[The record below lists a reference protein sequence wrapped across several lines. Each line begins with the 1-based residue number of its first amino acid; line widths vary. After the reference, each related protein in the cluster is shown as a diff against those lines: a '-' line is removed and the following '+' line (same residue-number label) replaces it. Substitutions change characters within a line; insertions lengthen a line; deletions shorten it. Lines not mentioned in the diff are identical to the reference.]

1 MKLKR
6 VSIIVLC
13 LILTLTFCGC
23 GDKKEGGKDSGK
35 GSTASVDEITFEGL
49 KFETNKDL
57 DFGGKTVKIARYP
70 AIPEPGLT
78 ANYDREIAIKE
89 VMEEKYN
96 VKVEWI
102 KYSSEDELLK
112 NLVLNHTSGTAWAD
126 LVFTTTPFM
135 LSALNNEGVFRAVDD
150 YIDFSNDRFKLT
162 DTATKYVDGKHYSY
176 YPTKYDAGYFIY
188 YNTTLLA
195 ENNCEDPREL
205 YDAGKWNWEAFE
217 KIAKACTKVKSG
229 KTIYGVAGSNIL
241 DGMLASNGK
250 ALVSSDIKNN
260 TAICN
265 IFTDEGKNA
274 LEFVRTLAYTD
285 KAVDGTY
292 GTHNGIETFNNGFA
306 AMLVGPQYYGSHL
319 VQTGIP
325 YEMVPLPL
333 GKDVKSYTNLC
344 QYCYC
349 YSISAHSEF
358 KTEDLLQLAFEL
370 ERNDPEIE
378 GTYRED
384 DYEGKLGAFVEEYL
398 DQANHYYDETQ
409 AQFVYDFIN
418 KEETVNLI
426 DWVTTDISSIIA
438 EKVYKPI
445 YKGEDVRSHLTSVEP
460 VIKAEL
466 DKQF

>member
-1 MKLKR
+1 MSFKR
-6 VSIIVLC
+6 LLALAISLVML
-13 LILTLTFCGC
+13 LTFCGC
-23 GDKKEGGKDSGK
+23 KDNKGGGK
-35 GSTASVDEITFEGL
+35 GSGDITSADVDEITFEGL
-49 KFETNKDL
+49 KFDTNKDL

-89 VMEEKYN
+89 AIEEKYN
-96 VKVEWI
+96 VKVEWV
-102 KYSSEDELLK
+102 KYSSETELLE
-112 NLVLNHTSGTAWAD
+112 NLVLNHMSGTAWTD
-126 LVFTTTPFM
+126 LVFTTTPF
-135 LSALNNEGVFRAVDD
+135 LLAALNNEGVFRAVDD

-162 DTATKYVDGKHYSY
+162 DAATKYVDGKHYSY
-176 YPTKYDAGYFIY
+176 YPTKYDAGYFVY
-188 YNTTLLA
+188 YNTVLLA
-195 ENNCEDPREL
+195 ENNCDDPREL
-205 YDAGKWNWEAFE
+205 YEAGKWNWEAFE
-217 KIAKACTKVKSG
+217 KIAKACTTIKSG
-229 KTIYGVAGSNIL
+229 KTIYGVAGSNLL

-250 ALVSSDIKNN
+250 ALVSSDVKNKS
-260 TAICN
+260 AICN
-265 IFTDEGKNA
+265 IFTDEGKKA

-292 GTHNGIETFNNGFA
+292 GTHNGIETFNNSYA
-306 AMLVGPQYYGSHL
+306 AMLIGPQYYGSHL

-333 GKDVKSYTNLC
+333 GPDTKSYTNLC

-370 ERNDPEIE
+370 ERNDPAIE

-384 DYEGKLGAFVEEYL
+384 NRDGRLEAFVDEYV
-398 DQANHYYDETQ
+398 DQANHYFDETQ
-409 AQFVYDFIN
+409 AEFVFDFIN
-418 KEETVNLI
+418 KEETVNLV
-426 DWVTTDISSIIA
+426 DWATTDILSIIA
-438 EKVYKPI
+438 EKVYRPI
-445 YKGEDVRSHLTSVEP
+445 YKGEDVRSHLTSIEP

>member
-6 VSIIVLC
+6 LAVIVLC
-13 LILTLTFCGC
+13 LILTFTFCGC
-23 GDKKEGGKDSGK
+23 GGSGGGK
-35 GSTASVDEITFEGL
+35 GSGGGTSASVDEITFEGL
-49 KFETNKDL
+49 KFKINDDL

-89 VMEEKYN
+89 VIEEKYN
-96 VKVEWI
+96 VKIEWI
-102 KYSSEDELLK
+102 KYTSEEDLIK
-112 NLVLNHTSGTAWAD
+112 NLVLNHMSNTAWAD
-126 LVFTTTPFM
+126 LVFTTTPFL

-150 YIDFSNDRFKLT
+150 YIDFSNERFKLT
-162 DTATKYVDGKHYSY
+162 DAATKYVDGKHYSY
-176 YPTKYDAGYFIY
+176 YPTKYDAGYFVY
-188 YNTTLLA
+188 YNTNLLA
-195 ENNCEDPREL
+195 ESNCDDPREL
-205 YDAGKWNWEAFE
+205 YDAGKWNWDSFE
-217 KIAKACTKVKSG
+217 KIAKACTKIKSG
-229 KTIYGVAGSNIL
+229 KTVYGVAGSNIL
-241 DGMLASNGK
+241 DGILASNGK
-250 ALVSSDIKNN
+250 ALVSSDVKNK

-265 IFTDEGKNA
+265 IFTDEGKKA
-274 LEFVRTLAYTD
+274 LEFVRKLAYTD

-292 GTHNGIETFNNGFA
+292 GSHNGIETFNNGFA
-306 AMLVGPQYYGSHL
+306 AMLIGPQYYGSHL

-333 GKDVKSYTNLC
+333 GKDVKTYTNLC

-349 YSISAHSEF
+349 YSVSTHSQY
-358 KTEDLLQLAFEL
+358 KTEDLLQLAFDL

-384 DYEGKLGAFVEEYL
+384 DYEGRLDTFIEEYL
-398 DQANHYYDETQ
+398 DQANHYYDEAQ
-409 AQFVYDFIN
+409 AEFVFDFVN
-418 KEETVNLI
+418 KKETVNLV
-426 DWVTTDISSIIA
+426 DWATTDILKIIA